1 MHITLMIWKE
11 SKYYNTPSRL
21 VVLIREICNA
31 IIEQAIEYVSG
42 EHIFALLDVTPKEAT
57 RKL

>member
-1 MHITLMIWKE
+1 MHIILLIWKK
-11 SKYYNTPSRL
+11 SNYYNTPSRL

-31 IIEQAIEYVSG
+31 IIEKACEYVSG
-42 EHIFALLDVTPKEAT
+42 DHLFALLDATPKEAT